1 MGGSIIEDSESREKE
16 DESNAD
22 IRELRL
28 DDDSIRWSRLDDL
41 RDDKF

>member
-1 MGGSIIEDSESREKE
+1 MEDSESREKE
-16 DESNAD
+16 DESNVD

-28 DDDSIRWSRLDDL
+28 DDDIIRWSRLDDL